1 MVCHVLCLSFMH
13 FKPTFRLSEFKLFRC
28 FSICFAVSLKRATSS
43 ANLKLVRFSPSTLT
57 PSEMSAF
64 LNTSSMTAVNNLGE
78 SGSPCLTSLCIGNS
92 VDTSLSRWTLAV
104 AWLYMFCRMFM
115 YVSFT
120 SIFLNA
126 SKIAKCS
133 TVSKAFS
140 YSMKSMQSGKLHS
153 FHFSII

>member
-1 MVCHVLCLSFMH
+1 MFFH
-13 FKPTFRLSEFKLFRC
+13 LFCC
-28 FSICFAVSLKRATSS
+28 FVEKATSS
-43 ANLKLVRFSPSTLT
+43 ANLKLVGFSPSTLT

-78 SGSPCLTSLCIGNS
+78 SGSPCLTPLCIGNS

-104 AWLYMFCRMFM
+104 AWLCMLCRMFM

-120 SIFLNA
+120 LIYLNA

-133 TVSKAFS
+133 TSCQRLFHS
-140 YSMKSMQSGKLHS
+140 HSGKLYS
-153 FHFSII
+153 FDLSII